1 MTTDAFSICEA
12 IDFGW
17 TKAKDHFW
25 LLVGATFCGMI
36 LPVLP
41 VFIVSHLPGVSGDNA
56 GSVGGALASVAGL
69 LQIIVQAGLQLGLVK
84 IALKICDNAEVKFA
98 DLFSCFPLFFNCFFG
113 GAIYA
118 TIVTFG
124 LLLLIAPGIIWALQF
139 QFFTYA
145 IVDRASGPIA
155 CLKASSA
162 ITKGE
167 KWHLLLFSLAIL
179 LINIL
184 GALCLGIGILVSIAI
199 SLPADFIA
207 YVYIKLGRAQGAQ
220 LVVREAR
227 QVSRDNRG
235 RHHQAVDLSLAN
247 SFRVKVC
254 T

>member
-1 MTTDAFSICEA
+1 MAGEPARSYMTTEAFSIGEA

-17 TKAKDHFW
+17 TKARDHFW

-36 LPVLP
+36 LPALP

-56 GSVGGALASVAGL
+56 GALGGALASVAGL
-69 LQIIVQAGLQLGLVK
+69 LQIIVQTGLQLGLVK
-84 IALKICDNAEVKFA
+84 IALKICDNAETKFA

-113 GAIYA
+113 GFIAA
-118 TIVTFG
+118 TIVACGFI
-124 LLLLIAPGIIWALQF
+124 LLIVPGIIWAIQL

-145 IVDRASGPIA
+145 IVDQGVGPIA

-162 ITKGE
+162 LTKGE

-199 SLPADFIA
+199 SLPATA
-207 YVYIKLGRAQGAQ
+207 YVYRKLQARAQGAQ
-220 LVVREAR
+220 AVVPEAP
-227 QVSRDNRG
+227 VS
-235 RHHQAVDLSLAN
+235 
-247 SFRVKVC
+247 
-254 T
+254 